1 MGEIKKDE
9 VLAKVAPD
17 RRRFVETM
25 LALTG
30 YVTPTVR
37 SFLMASAMTPIFA
50 GPGVTTTP
58 IPTTT
63 RRHGQGD
70 QGGNGQG
77 NQGGNGQGNQ
87 GQNQQIRQGNRPGLI
102 DRQLQRTGPKKR

>member
-9 VLAKVAPD
+9 VLAKVTPD

-37 SFLMASAMTPIFA
+37 SFLMASATTPIFA
-50 GPGVTTTP
+50 RPTVTTTQN
-58 IPTTT
+58 
-63 RRHGQGD
+63 GQG
-70 QGGNGQG
+70 QNGQG

-87 GQNQQIRQGNRPGLI
+87 GQNQQNRQGNRPGLI